1 MREVIN
7 VQLGTFANHV
17 GAHFWNLQD
26 EYLATPVEAREL
38 SPSVYF
44 RESQQANLLYAPRV
58 QIVDVSRA
66 FGSLSLD
73 SGVVLDE
80 IPQHIENDNVWNG
93 PAQTFRSARIPVSKY
108 MKHLLEEEVEEQVE
122 EDEEDDGSSARPKN
136 PKNQVPDDEDFQLDK
151 GVSYWSDFL
160 KTRLHPRSCFSLP
173 AAVTEFDKYDHGL
186 EVSNQTFLD
195 EVYDDLRF
203 FIEECDSLGGI
214 HLTVNAHDGFSGMS
228 SQYMTRIRDELGNN
242 SPMFVL
248 GAIPEHSDSQL
259 NAQEKAVK
267 LWDSRVAEAR
277 LVSECINI
285 SAQYVPADAAC
296 VHSMK
301 YVSPMKFN
309 DFHSSAIL
317 ALALDVAYT
326 PLRVPSIGFSTGS
339 LSNLLRPSSIATV
352 SSMFTKFPI
361 LPPSGKDAEVGRF
374 YNRPSVTKLSTRVFT
389 KRMLPETPQRKS
401 ASHGAVLREF
411 SCSRGRITTPGANST
426 TEESIPLPVPF
437 PKFFHS
443 HAVHRN
449 SNTKE
454 PVSSDC
460 ELDEVSCLAGFATS
474 PSDGAAFLRNLGSV
488 TSKFG
493 SKPAGRLHTSDK
505 SQLLEVAETL
515 SGLSSDYAEL

>member
-26 EYLATPVEAREL
+26 EYLATPAKEREL

-44 RESQQANLLYAPRV
+44 RESQGNLPYAPRV

-80 IPQHIENDNVWNG
+80 HPEHIENDNIWNG
-93 PAQTFRSARIPVSKY
+93 PAQTFRSERIPVSKY
-108 MKHLLEEEVEEQVE
+108 MKHLLEEEVEEGD
-122 EDEEDDGSSARPKN
+122 EDGDNNAPPK
-136 PKNQVPDDEDFQLDK
+136 KAKTQAPDDDDFQLDK

-173 AAVTEFDKYDHGL
+173 TAVTEFDKFDHGL
-186 EVSNQTFLD
+186 EISNRTFVD
-195 EVYDDLRF
+195 ELYDDLRF

-214 HLTVNAHDGFSGMS
+214 HLTVNAHDGFSGLS
-228 SQYMTRIRDELGNN
+228 SQYMTQIRDELGNN
-242 SPMFVL
+242 SPMFVV
-248 GAIPEHSDSQL
+248 GTIPEHSDEQL
-259 NAQEKAVK
+259 NMQEKAVK

-277 LVSECINI
+277 LMSECVNI
-285 SAQYVPADAAC
+285 SAQYVPAEASC

-301 YVSPMKFN
+301 CASPMKFN

-326 PLRVPSIGFSTGS
+326 PLRVPNIGFSTGS
-339 LSNLLRPSSIATV
+339 LSKLLRPSSIATV

-361 LPPSGKDAEVGRF
+361 LPPRGKDAEVGRF
-374 YNRPSVTKLSTRVFT
+374 YNRPSVTKLSTRAFS
-389 KRMLPETPQRKS
+389 KRMMAESQRKT
-401 ASHGAVLREF
+401 ASHDRVLREF
-411 SCSRGRITTPGANST
+411 SCSRGRITIPGANST
-426 TEESIPLPVPF
+426 TDESIPLPVPF

-443 HAVHRN
+443 HAVDPN
-449 SNTKE
+449 PKE
-454 PVSSDC
+454 PVSLNC

-474 PSDGAAFLRNLGSV
+474 PSDGSALLRNLGSV
-488 TSKFG
+488 VSKFG
-493 SKPAGRLHTSDK
+493 SRLASRHSSETS
-505 SQLLEVAETL
+505 SLLEVAETL
-515 SGLSSDYAEL
+515 SGLASDYSDMYL